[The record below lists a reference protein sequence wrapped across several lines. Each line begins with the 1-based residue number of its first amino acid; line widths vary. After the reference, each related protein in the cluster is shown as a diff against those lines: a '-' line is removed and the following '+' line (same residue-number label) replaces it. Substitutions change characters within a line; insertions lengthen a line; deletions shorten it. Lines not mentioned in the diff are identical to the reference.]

1 MRASISTED
10 LRAGVSTV
18 IAALAQKSEAGY
30 TRAYEF
36 VRIEA
41 EDGKLTLCCCNL
53 SIQIE
58 TSIPAH
64 IEEAGM
70 ALFPGKLLS
79 ELVRVLPGEETVLE
93 GAPESVRVCSGA
105 VDMRLQ
111 SIDADGFL
119 SMAVNS
125 VVHSFRVNEG
135 RFKRM
140 ITQTAP
146 MALQDSTRPILGGVL
161 IETEDDTLTLVA
173 LDGLKLA
180 KRTEA
185 MENTGSREPGE
196 FVVNA
201 KMLESAARVLTDSEG
216 SVSISLSRQNVMITT
231 QDTVMILRTIEGQFV
246 KYKGMLPKLHDTS
259 VRLERE
265 KLYRA
270 VERAY
275 LVARD
280 DRNNLVKLSF
290 EEESLTIS
298 VNNEVGRV
306 HDTIDI
312 SMSGSPILTA
322 FNARYLLD
330 ILKNIDDDEI
340 VMELT
345 VKPGPCVIRPV
356 DGDAYYY
363 LVLPVRLA

>member
-1 MRASISTED
+1 MRASMSTED

-36 VRIEA
+36 VRVEGN
-41 EDGKLTLCCCNL
+41 DGKLTLCCCNL

-58 TSIPAH
+58 TTISAH
-64 IEEAGM
+64 IDEPGM

-79 ELVRVLPGEETVLE
+79 ELVRVLPGDETVLE
-93 GAPESVRVCSGA
+93 GSVDSVRVCSGA

-111 SIDADGFL
+111 SIDPDGFL
-119 SMAVNS
+119 SMAVSS
-125 VVHSFRVNEG
+125 VEHTLRMNEG
-135 RFKRM
+135 RLKKM
-140 ITQTAP
+140 ISQTSP
-146 MALQDSTRPILGGVL
+146 MALQDNTRPILGGIL
-161 IETEDDTLTLVA
+161 METEADSLTMVA

-180 KRTEA
+180 KRSESV
-185 MENTGSREPGE
+185 ENTGSSDPAE

-201 KMLESAARVLTDSEG
+201 KMLESAARVLTDSD
-216 SVSISLSRQNVMITT
+216 SAASLSLSKQNVMITT
-231 QDTVMILRTIEGQFV
+231 TDTVMILRTIEGQFV
-246 KYKGMLPKLHDTS
+246 RYKGMLPKLHDTS
-259 VRLERE
+259 VRLDRGQ
-265 KLYRA
+265 LYKA

-280 DRNNLVKLSF
+280 DRNNLIKLSF
-290 EEESLTIS
+290 EEEALTIS
-298 VNNEVGRV
+298 VNNEIGRV

-312 SMSGSPILTA
+312 SMSGTPILTA
-322 FNARYLLD
+322 FNGKYLLD

-340 VMELT
+340 VMEMT